1 MPLENAHPRPP
12 VAVVM
17 PFAGTAVEARE
28 SLGALATLITRPGDT
43 VRLADNSAT
52 APADATRVVPAPGE
66 RSPARAR
73 NAGAAAV
80 GTDIPWLL
88 FLDADC
94 RPARDLLDAFFVQP
108 IPDDVGAVAGE
119 IQAIPSGDSLAAR
132 FGASRNFLNS
142 ATHMAHP
149 FRPRVSAAN
158 LLVRRTAFDCVG
170 GFREGIRAAED
181 TDFCWRLQDAGWTL
195 AVRRQATAGHAYR
208 TSLRELRAQ
217 WRGYAA
223 GRAWLGRTYPG
234 FHPEPAL
241 KRALR
246 RAGLGAL
253 PGVGR
258 SAPAHGSDAAPL
270 TVARVNP
277 GTAPRSTRERLEFLL
292 VDILLGIE
300 ELRGFRRPNT
310 PR

>member
-1 MPLENAHPRPP
+1 MLHDDCETGALTASGFHASERSSSGCVHNYWLGCEDGPVSDSPTMPLENAHPRPP

-149 FRPRVSAAN
+149 FRNR
-158 LLVRRTAFDCVG
+158 
-170 GFREGIRAAED
+170 
-181 TDFCWRLQDAGWTL
+181 
-195 AVRRQATAGHAYR
+195 H
-208 TSLRELRAQ
+208 
-217 WRGYAA
+217 
-223 GRAWLGRTYPG
+223 
-234 FHPEPAL
+234 
-241 KRALR
+241 
-246 RAGLGAL
+246 GA
-253 PGVGR
+253 
-258 SAPAHGSDAAPL
+258 
-270 TVARVNP
+270 
-277 GTAPRSTRERLEFLL
+277 
-292 VDILLGIE
+292 
-300 ELRGFRRPNT
+300 
-310 PR
+310 